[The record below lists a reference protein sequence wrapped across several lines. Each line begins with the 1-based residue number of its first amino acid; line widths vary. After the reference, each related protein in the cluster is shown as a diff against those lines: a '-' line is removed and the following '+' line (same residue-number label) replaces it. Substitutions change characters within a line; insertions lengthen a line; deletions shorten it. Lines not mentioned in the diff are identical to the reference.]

1 MAQFDAV
8 EEPSTPSFLPWSMI
22 PESEYVPYPQLKALR
37 VSNAEMFI
45 HFFVGCL
52 AALANRP
59 LIASFL
65 DEARALA
72 KP

>member
-1 MAQFDAV
+1 
-8 EEPSTPSFLPWSMI
+8 MI

-37 VSNAEMFI
+37 VSNVEMFI